1 MNIARFLIP
10 KVNSVYLTENQ
21 TVRQGLEK
29 LLRNRYSALPV
40 LKENGEF
47 FGCISEGDFLRHIM
61 ECESVSLRDHEKYKI
76 AEIMRCN
83 FCPPLPI
90 TASVE
95 DVVSQS
101 QQQNFVPI
109 VDDRNIFIGI
119 VTRKDVIRY
128 LAELALQSP
137 S

>member
-1 MNIARFLIP
+1 MTGPTHSVIGMNIDASIKRFET
-10 KVNSVYLTENQ
+10 S
-21 TVRQGLEK
+21 
-29 LLRNRYSALPV
+29 LP
-40 LKENGEF
+40 
-47 FGCISEGDFLRHIM
+47 
-61 ECESVSLRDHEKYKI
+61 EKYKI

>member
-29 LLRNRYSALPV
+29 LLRNHYAALPV

-47 FGCISEGDFLRHIM
+47 YGCISEGDFLRHIM
-61 ECESVSLRDHEKYKI
+61 HIGSTNMKEYETHKI
-76 AEIMRCN
+76 ADIMRCD
-83 FCPPLPI
+83 FCPPLTI
-90 TASVE
+90 MASVE

-119 VTRKDVIRY
+119 VTRKDVIKY
-128 LAELALQSP
+128 LSDLALEK
-137 S
+137 